1 MASLADGVT
10 NIATSDTPSPLLTSE
25 LSSPARCLGWPHQTL
40 RDTPPWLPCWPHLH
54 RISSFYGCFPL
65 TCGVIYLAAAE
76 VVGGILT
83 MFGYIWM
90 ATTQLPTLQDQ
101 YASQCEGATAER
113 EGCTDLADLIGSL
126 SVGLLLPTLLLWVVN
141 IAGSMI
147 GLWAVLY
154 SNARAAKIFFQ
165 SRVLVFVMGQ
175 VNLFIHVIASS
186 EPKTMEYLAT
196 IAFYSAF
203 FALCSLYGIKV
214 IWSYQMLLLRRSSRR
229 QASLSSDAA
238 AAEGM
243 IELDGSSQIV

>member
-1 MASLADGVT
+1 M
-10 NIATSDTPSPLLTSE
+10 PSSGQQ
-25 LSSPARCLGWPHQTL
+25 PAYAPVGGQFSQGRPVGIP
-40 RDTPPWLPCWPHLH
+40 LH
-54 RISSFYGCFPL
+54 RQRDAQGVVPQRQRRKEWWWQPGPVDSFYCCFPL
-65 TCGVIYLAAAE
+65 TCGVIYIAAVE
-76 VVGGILT
+76 VVVGILI
-83 MFGYIWM
+83 MFGNIWM

-101 YASQCEGATAER
+101 YASQCEGAAAER
-113 EGCTDLADLIGSL
+113 EGCTDIADLIGSL

-186 EPKTMEYLAT
+186 KPKTMEYLAT

-203 FALCSLYGIKV
+203 GAFCSLYGVKV
-214 IWSYQMLLLRRSSRR
+214 IWSYQILLLRRSSRR
-229 QASLSSDAA
+229 QASSSSDAA

-243 IELDGSSQIV
+243 IEIV